1 MIGAVHTNADVVAG
15 QLARSAATI
24 GPKVA
29 GIERHYRQLLLTS
42 IQARVTK
49 VTGGLAASYRV
60 DEDGVSSDHP
70 AAHRHEVGFHGRD
83 SLGRLYNDPPHAQ
96 VGPAADGV
104 ENRFVEALEA
114 SVGDIL

>member
-1 MIGAVHTNADVVAG
+1 MIAATSNASVVAS
-15 QLARSAATI
+15 QFAARAATI

-29 GIERHYRQLLLTS
+29 GIERHYRQLLLTA
-42 IQARVTK
+42 IQARITK
-49 VTGGLAASYRV
+49 RTGGLAASYHV
-60 DEDGVSSDHP
+60 DETGVSSDHP

-104 ENRFVEALEA
+104 EGRFGEALE
-114 SVGDIL
+114 VEIGNL

>member
-1 MIGAVHTNADVVAG
+1 MIVVTSNARVVAG
-15 QLARSAATI
+15 QFATSAATI

-49 VTGGLAASYRV
+49 RTGGLAASYHIN
-60 DEDGVSSDHP
+60 ETGVSSDHP

-104 ENRFVEALEA
+104 EGRFGEALEA
-114 SVGDIL
+114 AIGDF